1 MSIRIEKLKKPDL
14 GVVKMNC
21 DGVIHKKL
29 LEYPMIEEAFS
40 TSHFTLICGRMGQG
54 KTSLLTSLVKKVL
67 NKCYETIYVFMP
79 ENSRASIENDLFGKN
94 LPEEQLFDSLTLEN
108 ISQVYDEVQE
118 SSKEK
123 YNSLIIIDDF
133 QVALKDPDIIKVL
146 QKIITKMRHL
156 RTSIFILNQNFQALH
171 KPLRELAS
179 NIIFFNLGK
188 SQLSKLFEEI
198 IQIDKSKY
206 DKLIDIAFVDPHD
219 YLLVNLHKSRSIY
232 KNGDRIIFD

>member
-21 DGVIHKKL
+21 DGIINKKL
-29 LEYPMIEEAFS
+29 LEFPMIEEAFS

-123 YNSLIIIDDF
+123 YNSLIIIDDL
-133 QVALKDPDIIKVL
+133 QVALIDPDILKIL
-146 QKIITKMRHL
+146 QRIITKMRHL

-179 NIIFFNLGK
+179 NIIFFNLGR
-188 SQLSKLFEEI
+188 SQLEKIFNEL
-198 IQIDKSKY
+198 IQLDKTKY
-206 DKLIDIAFVDPHD
+206 QNLIDIAFQDAHD
-219 YLLVNLHKSRSIY
+219 WVLINLHKSRSIY
-232 KNGDRIIFD
+232 INGDRVIFN

>member
-29 LEYPMIEEAFS
+29 TEYPMIEEAFS
-40 TSHFTLICGRMGQG
+40 TSHFTIICGRPGQG
-54 KTSLLTSLVKKVL
+54 KTSLLTSLIKNVL

-94 LPEEQLFDSLTLEN
+94 LPEEQLFDNLDLES
-108 ISQVYDEVQE
+108 ISKVYEEINDHT
-118 SSKEK
+118 KEK
-123 YNSLIIIDDF
+123 YNSLIIIDDL
-133 QVALKDPDIIKVL
+133 QVALKDPDILKVL
-146 QKIITKMRHL
+146 QRIITKMRHL

-179 NIIFFNLGK
+179 NIIFFNLGRG
-188 SQLSKLFEEI
+188 QLEKI
-198 IQIDKSKY
+198 
-206 DKLIDIAFVDPHD
+206 VDT
-219 YLLVNLHKSRSIY
+219 
-232 KNGDRIIFD
+232 

>member
-1 MSIRIEKLKKPDL
+1 
-14 GVVKMNC
+14 
-21 DGVIHKKL
+21 
-29 LEYPMIEEAFS
+29 
-40 TSHFTLICGRMGQG
+40 
-54 KTSLLTSLVKKVL
+54 
-67 NKCYETIYVFMP
+67 
-79 ENSRASIENDLFGKN
+79 
-94 LPEEQLFDSLTLEN
+94 LFDSLTLEN
-108 ISQVYDEVQE
+108 ISQVYEEIQE
-118 SSKEK
+118 HSKEK

-133 QVALKDPDIIKVL
+133 QVALKDANIIKVL

>member
-14 GVVKMNC
+14 GRVKMNC

-40 TSHFTLICGRMGQG
+40 TSHFTLICGKMGQG

-146 QKIITKMRHL
+146 
-156 RTSIFILNQNFQALH
+156 
-171 KPLRELAS
+171 
-179 NIIFFNLGK
+179 
-188 SQLSKLFEEI
+188 
-198 IQIDKSKY
+198 
-206 DKLIDIAFVDPHD
+206 
-219 YLLVNLHKSRSIY
+219 
-232 KNGDRIIFD
+232 